1 MYLCCVLLITPT
13 RTEAPRGQSFLTV
26 SCPAVSLAS
35 SSELVFDNT
44 CCFFFFLIVS
54 GAWRVGRRGWPSLL
68 GVVAYDEG
76 LRARLASS
84 ERYFSVSPVS
94 PAEAQELQ
102 ASSQQPHPS
111 LQACP
116 LISKHGPLH
125 RLRGSLPATNLSAL
139 SGGGWLAACVPSFSR
154 GSSLGPKAIQCL
166 GAPEPVWPHLDPGG
180 RAPAAVLPMQLEPHS
195 EASPKLPWPY
205 VPPLFLD
212 HWAESKHGRKVP
224 QSFRSLGS
232 LSLCWVRLLLL

>member
-1 MYLCCVLLITPT
+1 MEGSKEGL
-13 RTEAPRGQSFLTV
+13 AF
-26 SCPAVSLAS
+26 PAG
-35 SSELVFDNT
+35 
-44 CCFFFFLIVS
+44 S
-54 GAWRVGRRGWPSLL
+54 GGP
-68 GVVAYDEG
+68 DEG
-76 LRARLASS
+76 LRARLASL
-84 ERYFSVSPVS
+84 ERYFSVP

-111 LQACP
+111 LQACS

-139 SGGGWLAACVPSFSR
+139 SGGGRLAACVPSFSR

-180 RAPAAVLPMQLEPHS
+180 RAPAAVLPTQLEPHS

-232 LSLCWVRLLLL
+232 LRHSVGSGSSSCESTSLGSLRSPPLPIALVPAPTKTC